1 MGVVIGA
8 GTTVSVGTGSGACI
22 TSVSWGYNHGRQ
34 DVYCLGSWS
43 PSEDHSVSKPSI
55 TVNISAYAG
64 SGITYTCTP
73 TEDCV
78 DAPVVDVSVS
88 AKSCGGGAGGSG
100 VAGGFH
106 VQSYSFSKD
115 SGDQPGQESWG
126 MIKWKNVGGKAPVI
140 EPSYVIITAATG
152 ESSGSGTGVTIDD
165 PYASGFSGSVSA
177 GGVGNFN
184 ETEVG
189 TVSSVGG
196 SSTGF
201 GWTGTG
207 SASITL
213 TPLYI

>member
-1 MGVVIGA
+1 MAVVIGA
-8 GTTVSVGTGSGACI
+8 GTTVDFGEGDACI

-34 DVYCLGSWS
+34 DVYCLGSWA
-43 PSEDHSVSKPSI
+43 PSSIHSVSKPSI

-64 SGITYTCTP
+64 SGITYNCTP
-73 TEDCV
+73 TGECA
-78 DAPVVDVSVS
+78 DAPTISVSVS
-88 AKSCGGGAGGSG
+88 ATSCGAGSGGAGT
-100 VAGGFH
+100 AGDFH

-126 MIKWKNVGGKAPVI
+126 LVKWKGVSGAAPVV

-152 ESSGSGTGVTIDD
+152 ESSGPGTGITMSEV
-165 PYASGFSGSVSA
+165 YASGFSGSVSA